1 MARLILD
8 SNALLW
14 WIEEDGPLAGEVRAM
29 IDDASNEVVV
39 SAATIW
45 ELGIKQAKG
54 RLRLPDDLLAQL
66 DVMEIDILDV
76 TSVHAEVAAALPR
89 HHTDPFDRMLIAQA
103 QHDGYTVVTADR
115 AFAAYGVAVMS
126 AR

>member
-1 MARLILD
+1 VARLILD